1 MKSIIDRVLELQE
14 DEGIPSAPID
24 TESDSELVQLLSS
37 LQPRIRVFGC
47 GGCGSNTVARLE
59 QEGLFDDTYVR
70 GMAINTDAQHL
81 LRVGV
86 ENKVLIGRT
95 ARGRGAGGDP
105 EKGEQ
110 AAYESEISLKKEV
123 DDCDLA
129 FITAGLGG
137 GTGTGSAHVVA
148 RLAKTAGALTIA
160 VVSYPFLS
168 EGALRRQNAEWGLE
182 RLREVCDTV
191 VVLPNERLL
200 EVEGVRDLPLDAAFR
215 VADELLMRSISGV
228 SEMIAKEGIVNLDFQ
243 DLRSVME
250 NGGGVAM
257 IGLGEANGSN
267 RAEKATE
274 EALHSPLLDIDIS
287 DARGALINVVGGP
300 GLSLGDTEKCAK
312 IIRDRINPYAR
323 IILGATT
330 DQEMGDE
337 IRVLLVLTGVKSE
350 QIHGAALHTQAAIRL
365 AIDTARNT
373 AIVSRIPNSK
383 VNGTPHIQAIII
395 IKGATNT
402 AI

>member
-1 MKSIIDRVLELQE
+1 MVILYTIRLRSVKSIIDRVLELQE

-148 RLAKTAGALTIA
+148 RLAKNAGALTIA

-257 IGLGEANGSN
+257 IGLGEANGPD

-337 IRVLLVLTGVKSE
+337 VRVLLVLTGVKSD
-350 QIHGAALHTQAAIRL
+350 QIHGAALHTQM
-365 AIDTARNT
+365 RNLKT
-373 AIVSRIPNSK
+373 RTVEFIN
-383 VNGTPHIQAIII
+383 
-395 IKGATNT
+395 
-402 AI
+402 

>member
-1 MKSIIDRVLELQE
+1 MATYCTLFRVMVILCNTRLTLVKHLINRVLEL
-14 DEGIPSAPID
+14 DEESELPLGPID
-24 TESDSELVQLLSS
+24 TDSDPELQNLLMS
-37 LQPRIRVFGC
+37 LQPKIRVFGC

-59 QEGLFDDTYVR
+59 HEDLFDDEYVR
-70 GMAINTDAQHL
+70 GVAVNTDAQHL
-81 LRVGV
+81 LRVAV
-86 ENKVLIGRT
+86 RNKILIGRS

-110 AAYESEISLKKEV
+110 AAYESERALKAEIEA
-123 DDCDLA
+123 CDLA

-148 RLAKTAGALTIA
+148 RLARAAGALTIA

-200 EVEGVRDLPLDAAFR
+200 EVDGVRELPLDAAFR
-215 VADELLMRSISGV
+215 VADELLMRSIKGV
-228 SEMIAKEGIVNLDFQ
+228 SEMIAKEGVVNLDFQ

-257 IGLGEANGSN
+257 IGLGESRGEGMA
-267 RAEKATE
+267 AAATE
-274 EALHSPLLDIDIS
+274 EALQSPLLDIDVS
-287 DARGALINVVGGP
+287 DARGALVNVVGGP
-300 GLSLGDTEKCAK
+300 SLSLGDAESCAK
-312 IIRDRINPYAR
+312 IIRDKINPYAR
-323 IILGATT
+323 IIWGATT
-330 DQEMGDE
+330 DPNMGDG

-350 QIHGAALHTQAAIRL
+350 QIHGAALNAQM
-365 AIDTARNT
+365 RNLK
-373 AIVSRIPNSK
+373 SRT
-383 VNGTPHIQAIII
+383 VEFVG
-395 IKGATNT
+395 
-402 AI
+402 

>member
-1 MKSIIDRVLELQE
+1 MVILYTIRLRSVKSIIDRVLELQE

-148 RLAKTAGALTIA
+148 RLAKNAGALTIA

-200 EVEGVRDLPLDAAFR
+200 QVEGVRDLPLDAAFR

-257 IGLGEANGSN
+257 IGLGEANGPD

-350 QIHGAALHTQAAIRL
+350 QIHGAALHTQM
-365 AIDTARNT
+365 RNLKT
-373 AIVSRIPNSK
+373 RTVEFIN
-383 VNGTPHIQAIII
+383 
-395 IKGATNT
+395 
-402 AI
+402 

>member
-1 MKSIIDRVLELQE
+1 MLVEIRVMVILYTIRLRSVKSIIDRVLELQE

-148 RLAKTAGALTIA
+148 RLAKNAGALTIA

-257 IGLGEANGSN
+257 IGLGEANGPD

-350 QIHGAALHTQAAIRL
+350 QIHGAALHTQM
-365 AIDTARNT
+365 RNLKT
-373 AIVSRIPNSK
+373 RTVEFIN
-383 VNGTPHIQAIII
+383 
-395 IKGATNT
+395 
-402 AI
+402 

>member
-1 MKSIIDRVLELQE
+1 MVILCTIRLSLVKSIIDRVLELQE

-267 RAEKATE
+267 RAEEATE

-350 QIHGAALHTQAAIRL
+350 QIHGAALHTQM
-365 AIDTARNT
+365 RNLKT
-373 AIVSRIPNSK
+373 RTVEFIN
-383 VNGTPHIQAIII
+383 
-395 IKGATNT
+395 
-402 AI
+402 

>member
-1 MKSIIDRVLELQE
+1 MVILCTIRLRSVKSIIDRVLELQE

-24 TESDSELVQLLSS
+24 TESDSELVQLLSP

-257 IGLGEANGSN
+257 IGLGEANGPD
-267 RAEKATE
+267 RAAKATE

-350 QIHGAALHTQAAIRL
+350 QIHGAALHTQM
-365 AIDTARNT
+365 RNLKT
-373 AIVSRIPNSK
+373 RTVEFIN
-383 VNGTPHIQAIII
+383 
-395 IKGATNT
+395 
-402 AI
+402 

>member
-1 MKSIIDRVLELQE
+1 MVILCTIRLRLVKSIIDRVLELQE
-14 DEGIPSAPID
+14 DEGIPSAPVD
-24 TESDSELVQLLSS
+24 TESDSELVKLLSS

-148 RLAKTAGALTIA
+148 RLAKNAGALTIA

-257 IGLGEANGSN
+257 IGLGEANGPD

-350 QIHGAALHTQAAIRL
+350 QIHGAALHTQM
-365 AIDTARNT
+365 RNLKT
-373 AIVSRIPNSK
+373 RTVEFIN
-383 VNGTPHIQAIII
+383 
-395 IKGATNT
+395 
-402 AI
+402 

>member
-1 MKSIIDRVLELQE
+1 MKHIIERVLELQE
-14 DEGIPSAPID
+14 TDGTPAEGVD
-24 TESDSELVQLLSS
+24 KQSDPELKTLLKS
-37 LQPRIRVFGC
+37 LQPKIRVYGC

-59 QEGLFDDTYVR
+59 LEGLFDDTYVK
-70 GMAINTDAQHL
+70 GVAVNTDAQHL
-81 LRVGV
+81 LRVNV
-86 ENKVLIGRT
+86 ENKVLIGRS

-110 AAYESEISLKKEV
+110 AAYESEKSLKGEIE
-123 DDCDLA
+123 DCDLA

-148 RLAKTAGALTIA
+148 RLAKSAGALTIA

-168 EGALRRQNAEWGLE
+168 EGALRKQNAEWGLE

-228 SEMIAKEGIVNLDFQ
+228 SEMIAKEGVVNLDFQ

-257 IGLGEANGSN
+257 IGLGEARGPGS
-267 RAEKATE
+267 AEKATK
-274 EALHSPLLDIDIS
+274 EALQSPLLDLDIS
-287 DARGALINVVGGP
+287 DARGALVNVVGGP
-300 GLSLGDTEKCAK
+300 TLSLGDAEQCAK
-312 IIRDRINPYAR
+312 LIRDRINPYAR
-323 IILGATT
+323 IIWGATT
-330 DQEMGDE
+330 DDSMGDE

-350 QIHGAALHTQAAIRL
+350 QIHGAALHSQM
-365 AIDTARNT
+365 RNLRDRT
-373 AIVSRIPNSK
+373 VEF
-383 VNGTPHIQAIII
+383 VN
-395 IKGATNT
+395 
-402 AI
+402 

>member
-1 MKSIIDRVLELQE
+1 MVILCTIRLCFVKSIIDRVLELQE

-47 GGCGSNTVARLE
+47 GGCGSNTVSRLE

-350 QIHGAALHTQAAIRL
+350 QIHGAALHTQM
-365 AIDTARNT
+365 RNLKT
-373 AIVSRIPNSK
+373 RTVEFIN
-383 VNGTPHIQAIII
+383 
-395 IKGATNT
+395 
-402 AI
+402 

>member
-1 MKSIIDRVLELQE
+1 MNVGSGATVILYSTRLSAVKHLIERVLEIQG
-14 DEGIPSAPID
+14 DERHPSA
-24 TESDSELVQLLSS
+24 SSEVDDDPDLEGLLKS
-37 LQPRIRVFGC
+37 LQPKIRVFGC

-59 QEGLFDDTYVR
+59 QEGLFDGDYVK
-70 GMAINTDAQHL
+70 GMAVNTDAQHL
-81 LRVGV
+81 LRVSV
-86 ENKVLIGRT
+86 EHKVLIGRS

-110 AAYESEISLKKEV
+110 AAYESERVLKSEV
-123 DDCDLA
+123 EECDLA

-148 RLAKTAGALTIA
+148 RLAKSSEALTIA

-168 EGALRRQNAEWGLE
+168 EGAVRRQNAEWGLE

-191 VVLPNERLL
+191 IVLPNERLL

-228 SEMIAKEGIVNLDFQ
+228 SEMIAKEGVVNLDFQ

-257 IGLGEANGSN
+257 IGLGEATVEEG
-267 RAEKATE
+267 AEKATE
-274 EALHSPLLDIDIS
+274 EALLSPLLDIDIS
-287 DARGALINVVGGP
+287 DARGALVNVVGGS
-300 GLSLGDTEKCAK
+300 GLTLGEAEQCAK
-312 IIRDRINPYAR
+312 IIRERINPYAR
-323 IILGATT
+323 MIWGVTT
-330 DQEMGDE
+330 DNSMGNE

-350 QIHGAALHTQAAIRL
+350 QIHGASLHTQM
-365 AIDTARNT
+365 RNLRSRT
-373 AIVSRIPNSK
+373 VEFVS
-383 VNGTPHIQAIII
+383 
-395 IKGATNT
+395 
-402 AI
+402 